1 MLNLSRTKGESIVIQ
16 AGEFQIIIETRK
28 IQGGKVTL
36 GIQAP
41 DEVLIDRAEI
51 AARRREEARGA
62 A

>member
-16 AGEFQIIIETRK
+16 AGEHQIIIETRK
-28 IQGGKVTL
+28 VQGGKVTL

-51 AARRREEARGA
+51 AARRREEAREA

>member
-1 MLNLSRTKGESIVIQ
+1 MLVLTRHKNESIVIQ
-16 AGEFQIIIETRK
+16 GRDFQIIIETLK
-28 IQGGKVTL
+28 VQGGKVTL
-36 GIQAP
+36 GIAAP